1 MEIDFKEEDN
11 SIYSFLNDWIN
22 KCNYSGNIKENCS
35 WKFKDLDQDNPIVQ
49 AIRMI
54 LIKNNLNPDNIELL
68 PQTVQENNGN
78 LVFNASAKST
88 EGIDHIDIN
97 FDFNEYK

>member
-1 MEIDFKEEDN
+1 MN
-11 SIYSFLNDWIN
+11 VWIN
-22 KCNYSGNIKENCS
+22 KCNDYGNIKENCS
-35 WKFKDLDQDNPIVQ
+35 WKFKDLGQDNPIVQ
-49 AIRMI
+49 AIKTI
-54 LIKNNLNPDNIELL
+54 LIKNNLNPDNIELS
-68 PQTVQENNGN
+68 PQTVQENDGN

>member
-1 MEIDFKEEDN
+1 MN
-11 SIYSFLNDWIN
+11 VWIN
-22 KCNYSGNIKENCS
+22 KCNDYGNIKKCR
-35 WKFKDLDQDNPIVQ
+35 WKFKDLVQDNLIVQ
-49 AIRMI
+49 VIRTI

-68 PQTVQENNGN
+68 PQTVQENDDNI
-78 LVFNASAKST
+78 VFNASAKSI

>member
-1 MEIDFKEEDN
+1 M
-11 SIYSFLNDWIN
+11 NDWIN
-22 KCNYSGNIKENCS
+22 KCNDYGNIKENCS

-49 AIRMI
+49 AIRTI
-54 LIKNNLNPDNIELL
+54 LIKNNLNPDNIELS
-68 PQTVQENNGN
+68 PQTVQENDGN